1 MQAYINISRLILLV
15 PLLQSTLGKYERKVY
30 HGPCKLRYKFI
41 LHITKLI
48 FLCLSCTGVEEQGLQ
63 LLNTFNR
70 YQCLY
75 PGDTLTYE
83 CTVMGEPRG
92 STVWR
97 GSVLNCISQEIA
109 LFHADYESTEGAYGE
124 CGDIVGQS
132 VRSISDIN
140 AVNGNSTTVTTLYI
154 SRLTV
159 PINSGTMGMTI
170 ECFYDD
176 GAIASYTSGKRNSEH
191 HNRY

>member
-1 MQAYINISRLILLV
+1 
-15 PLLQSTLGKYERKVY
+15 
-30 HGPCKLRYKFI
+30 
-41 LHITKLI
+41 
-48 FLCLSCTGVEEQGLQ
+48 
-63 LLNTFNR
+63 
-70 YQCLY
+70 
-75 PGDTLTYE
+75 
-83 CTVMGEPRG
+83 MGEPRG
-92 STVWR
+92 SATWR

-109 LFHADYESTEGAYGE
+109 LFHANYESTEGAYGE

-159 PINSGTMGMTI
+159 PINSGTMGTTI

-176 GAIASYTSGKRNSEH
+176 GAIATLVGRETVNITIGIKMQWMNTSFN
-191 HNRY
+191 YCILL